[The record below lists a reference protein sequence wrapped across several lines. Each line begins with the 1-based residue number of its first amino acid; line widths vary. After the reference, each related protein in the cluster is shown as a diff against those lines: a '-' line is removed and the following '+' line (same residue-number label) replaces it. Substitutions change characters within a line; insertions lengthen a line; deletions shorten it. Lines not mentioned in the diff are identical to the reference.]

1 MFYQQAR
8 MGLKGRH
15 FKVWKFR
22 TMVINAD
29 QLLKELEGKNETREK

>member
-1 MFYQQAR
+1 